1 MSWEA
6 CRGSVDRVLSY
17 WDDRGTAVVTS
28 QPGEKSDSGERVA
41 CVTRQPSHKDAAGAL
56 GTASSTA
63 ADEEMCHAC
72 LTDEQKKGA
81 KNVAK
86 NVGVCCVCCLCV
98 TGINAGLGSYY
109 EGWVVGV
116 AASAIA
122 GGFFSCGMCICW
134 YVLPPL
140 FRERAIWDRVKDT
153 SDRWSY
159 HAHLDRSEG
168 SFSGSSSAIELHSNG
183 GLQSA

>member
-1 MSWEA
+1 MSLQA
-6 CRGSVDRVLSY
+6 CSGSADPDS
-17 WDDRGTAVVTS
+17 DDGTAVVTS

-41 CVTRQPSHKDAAGAL
+41 CVTRQPSHKDVAGAL

-63 ADEEMCHAC
+63 ADEEMRHTC
-72 LTDEQKKGA
+72 LIDEQKKSA
-81 KNVAK
+81 KS
-86 NVGVCCVCCLCV
+86 VGVCCVCCLCV
-98 TGINAGLGSYY
+98 TGINAGVGSYY
-109 EGWVVGV
+109 EGLVVGV

-122 GGFFSCGMCICW
+122 GGVFSCGMCICW

-140 FRERAIWDRVKDT
+140 LRERAIWDRVKDRP
-153 SDRWSY
+153 DRWSY

-168 SFSGSSSAIELHSNG
+168 RFSDSSSAIELHSNV